1 MLFHGMQSLLS
12 AAILAVVLLLA
23 CLPDAALIGYQGI
36 GLHRSAIFA
45 SAARVSATHENLT
58 DPQAAGSLFKN
69 KAAALNGI
77 GEVALTGGYWTCFHI
92 DLTIQGTILSVSVDA
107 GSTDLAVGTIGLSNY
122 DASAGGL
129 VSAPPANAP
138 QASGAYGDGSW
149 WSGYGTQTTIGVT
162 GTSILANN
170 APLAVITDQ
179 SADPIF
185 VKGAGSPNQQGL
197 LGIGYPMLSQFSFV
211 PETVVDAWHASGTLR
226 KNEVAFHACPYNQI
240 QDSYIDFGNDDPTY
254 ECNPSGVPIAW
265 AKCPVKSYFTL
276 DIRNIS
282 VSGKQVTL
290 PSQFQTIEPRLY
302 GGNVKAW
309 SIIDSC
315 SSLLRIPTV
324 VNNALKAAVKSSGA
338 MPTAMTSTQV
348 DSFLAATTSYTI
360 STLLKWNKL
369 PNITFDIVSDEM
381 VNGTSRVFSIVL
393 GGRQYIQCDNDGYC
407 AYLVTG
413 GTETYATLGIPVFS
427 NLHIVFDRTNAR
439 VGFAPGC
446 GCTTATDG
454 YPKIQWK
461 ASTTTAAT
469 TTMALTPTTVMA
481 SSMSTVWRSTSTVA
495 TTTVALPSTSS
506 TAPSTTTIQPTSTAT
521 AAFRPSTTTTLIVT
535 QTTARVTES
544 TSTTVASSVASTSQ
558 TTSTNAASSIA
569 PTAIVTSASTFASTI
584 TSASISISTSA
595 VTSTFASAVTTSA
608 AKLTASSSTST
619 TLVLLASSVSRTSS
633 SPTTASALSTLQSS
647 VSVATSSDATTTGR
661 ASTVAQSSMAGTHT
675 SATTRHAAATE
686 TSTSTAMPGSTST
699 SVNATW
705 TSQNETKNGGGTV
718 SHSGRSAPRNL
729 ILTVALSLFVA
740 AILLV

>member
-1 MLFHGMQSLLS
+1 MPNPLLS

-302 GGNVKAW
+302 GGNVKA
-309 SIIDSC
+309 C
-315 SSLLRIPTV
+315 
-324 VNNALKAAVKSSGA
+324 
-338 MPTAMTSTQV
+338 
-348 DSFLAATTSYTI
+348 FLAATTSYTI

-454 YPKIQWK
+454 YPKIQWNG
-461 ASTTTAAT
+461 
-469 TTMALTPTTVMA
+469 TTVTA
-481 SSMSTVWRSTSTVA
+481 DWAKA
-495 TTTVALPSTSS
+495 TQTSS
-506 TAPSTTTIQPTSTAT
+506 ATSAGTPSATPSGPTGT
-521 AAFRPSTTTTLIVT
+521 
-535 QTTARVTES
+535 
-544 TSTTVASSVASTSQ
+544 
-558 TTSTNAASSIA
+558 
-569 PTAIVTSASTFASTI
+569 VTSN
-584 TSASISISTSA
+584 SA
-595 VTSTFASAVTTSA
+595 
-608 AKLTASSSTST
+608 
-619 TLVLLASSVSRTSS
+619 
-633 SPTTASALSTLQSS
+633 
-647 VSVATSSDATTTGR
+647 
-661 ASTVAQSSMAGTHT
+661 
-675 SATTRHAAATE
+675 
-686 TSTSTAMPGSTST
+686 
-699 SVNATW
+699 
-705 TSQNETKNGGGTV
+705 
-718 SHSGRSAPRNL
+718 RSAPQANL
-729 ILTVALSLFVA
+729 YFTGLLS
-740 AILLV
+740 ILLGLFFVL